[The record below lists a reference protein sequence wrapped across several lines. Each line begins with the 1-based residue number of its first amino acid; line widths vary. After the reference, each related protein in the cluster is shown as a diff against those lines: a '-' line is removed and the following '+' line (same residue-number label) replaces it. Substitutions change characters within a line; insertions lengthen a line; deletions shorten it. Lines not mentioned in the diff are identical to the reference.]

1 MNDNLYNNNSEFTK
15 ISDNKPHEIIKN
27 KKDEEN
33 NLLLNKSNKTEKI
46 EETKIETYTKRFNYL
61 CKKKGNTYII
71 LVDKNN
77 TPIITIGPDK
87 IFFIIFILF
96 ISGGF
101 SFLFIGYY
109 QYIPL
114 YLFISGIITYL
125 LFIVVY
131 TILFLSNPGY
141 PERVDLNL
149 VRKSKRNFMYCS
161 ECNIWVGKNSGIK
174 HCHRCGM
181 CIEKYDHHCDW
192 ISKCVGKGNIN
203 YFYFFII
210 WIVMVII
217 YFIAAFVI
225 VHEKWFEY
233 QRYLRNIEKMKNNQN
248 P

>member
-1 MNDNLYNNNSEFTK
+1 MESS
-15 ISDNKPHEIIKN
+15 SDDREDIEMSTGLRINQNRKRVKFKKN
-27 KKDEEN
+27 KF
-33 NLLLNKSNKTEKI
+33 S
-46 EETKIETYTKRFNYL
+46 ETKRLVKESDATKKHNYICQKRRNTL
-61 CKKKGNTYII
+61 IISMDDDGNPI
-71 LVDKNN
+71 LS
-77 TPIITIGPDK
+77 IGPDWYFYA
-87 IFFIIFILF
+87 ILSTIIT
-96 ISGGF
+96 GGF
-101 SFLFIGYY
+101 LFLFIKFY
-109 QYIPL
+109 QFVPL
-114 YLFISGIITYL
+114 YLFISGFITYL